1 MKKIQ
6 LEVEFSEEK
15 IKVIKI
21 SLKGKDKDFSGQI
34 LKILNGLYNKS
45 IPELLIKYI
54 EVGLETENNVNEDVE
69 EVHMQES
76 KCSEESKGI

>member
-54 EVGLETENNVNEDVE
+54 EIRLESENKANEDVKE
-69 EVHMQES
+69 LH
-76 KCSEESKGI
+76 I